1 VTTRAELITRSATLS
16 TDSVDR
22 IRALAAQVESSDGA
36 PPLDEQ
42 AELRLTHAPAGVEHI
57 VLRRAGTLSGYV
69 QFEHAQLEHDQLKP
83 AQDADGDPAEPA
95 AAEIL
100 VGIDGAR
107 PQIAATL
114 FDQVE
119 DAAGPVLVWARG
131 DGSPVRAEAERRGY
145 QPVRTLLTMAR
156 ALADIAP
163 NPRPLPDAVTIRAF
177 VPGQDDAAWLGV
189 NARAFATHP
198 EQGRWT
204 QSDLDDRIAQPW
216 FDPAGFLLA
225 VADDGHLLGFH
236 WTKRHS
242 PQVGEV
248 YVIGMDP
255 SAQGRGLGRT
265 LLLAGLDYL
274 QRTGAETV
282 ILYTD
287 EENQGAVRLY
297 ESTGFAITRRQTQ
310 YRGEATAGASTV
322 AAGNTAAGPE

>member
-1 VTTRAELITRSATLS
+1 VTSWAEQSTRSATLTS
-16 TDSVDR
+16 AD
-22 IRALAAQVESSDGA
+22 AAQVLTLAARVEAQDGV

-42 AELRLTHAPAGVEHI
+42 AQLRLFHATSGVQHMM
-57 VLRRAGTLSGYV
+57 LRADDTLLGY
-69 QFEHAQLEHDQLKP
+69 AQVES
-83 AQDADGDPAEPA
+83 ADPA

-100 VGIDGAR
+100 VGLDGSR
-107 PQIAATL
+107 PEIAATM

-119 DAAGPVLVWARG
+119 DAVDAVLVWARG
-131 DGSPVRAEAERRGY
+131 DSGPVRAEAERRGY
-145 QPVRTLLTMAR
+145 VADRVLLTMS
-156 ALADIAP
+156 
-163 NPRPLPDAVTIRAF
+163 RPLTDLDPGHPALPTDVTIRAF

-189 NARAFATHP
+189 NARAFATHA

-204 QSDLDDRIAQPW
+204 QADLDDRLAQPW

-225 VADDGHLLGFH
+225 VDTAGELLGFH

-242 PQVGEV
+242 PLLGEV
-248 YVIGMDP
+248 YVIGLDP

-265 LLLAGLDYL
+265 LLLAGLQYL

-297 ESTGFAITRRQTQ
+297 EKTGFAITRRQTQ
-310 YRGEATAGASTV
+310 YRRPGGPTAG
-322 AAGNTAAGPE
+322 